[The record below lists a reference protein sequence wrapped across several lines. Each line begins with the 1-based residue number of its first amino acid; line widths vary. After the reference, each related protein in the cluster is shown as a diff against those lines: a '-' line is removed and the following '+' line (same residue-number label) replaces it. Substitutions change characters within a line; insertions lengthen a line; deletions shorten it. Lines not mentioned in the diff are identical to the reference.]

1 MTLVKSNNIAYNR
14 LVQLADYPVLNGRF
28 LSRKKGFKKTGLH
41 LPFERSTWIPLTGS
55 KSYREAPKTILK
67 MRGKKRTLPRKRHRV
82 GKKGQYSCP
91 QSGMCTS
98 LQDLAEVTRR
108 LWLHEQLPASERFPL
123 NRRHLNLVRDAMSTR
138 KTDDER
144 RRGKEFVTALKR
156 AYGRT
161 DARFMHKPGFA
172 GEWYSDVVY
181 VYLPKSKRRWIVVAA
196 GYPGRSSLTSAG
208 KALGKVLREDNF

>member
-1 MTLVKSNNIAYNR
+1 
-14 LVQLADYPVLNGRF
+14 
-28 LSRKKGFKKTGLH
+28 
-41 LPFERSTWIPLTGS
+41 
-55 KSYREAPKTILK
+55 
-67 MRGKKRTLPRKRHRV
+67 MRGKKRTLPRKTHRV